1 MRFIVRTILSA
12 LAFTLIFPAIP
23 GIDFHGSFWTALC
36 MSLVFGLMLWVVEL
50 VTMAIAAIWTITSFG
65 LALLW
70 LIPLW
75 IIGFWVL
82 PALAL
87 ILTAAVM
94 PHNFS
99 IDGFLP
105 ATIAGFIMLLIG
117 LITSKS
123 VWREKS
129 K

>member
-1 MRFIVRTILSA
+1 MRIVVRTVLSA
-12 LAFTLIFPAIP
+12 LAFTLIFPLIK
-23 GIDFHGSFWTALC
+23 GIDFHGSFWTALL
-36 MSLVFGLMLWVVEL
+36 MSLLFGLMLYIVEL
-50 VTMAIAAIWTITSFG
+50 VTVALAAIWTISSFG

-87 ILTAAVM
+87 ILTSALM
-94 PHNFS
+94 PNNFS

-105 ATIAGFIMLLIG
+105 AAIAGFVMLFIS

-123 VWREKS
+123 VWREKAR
-129 K
+129 